1 MRKIILPTVMVLLVL
16 AFLAPSTVPAAA
28 QDKPVD
34 TKKLISE
41 IVGDYDFTVQGQST
55 TMQFIEKD
63 GKLFGAPVGETPQEI
78 NPVEGKPLYFSATS
92 PDGRVF
98 ELQFV
103 RNEKGVIDKCILST
117 MGITA
122 EGMKVIK

>member
-16 AFLAPSTVPAAA
+16 AFLATSTVPAAA